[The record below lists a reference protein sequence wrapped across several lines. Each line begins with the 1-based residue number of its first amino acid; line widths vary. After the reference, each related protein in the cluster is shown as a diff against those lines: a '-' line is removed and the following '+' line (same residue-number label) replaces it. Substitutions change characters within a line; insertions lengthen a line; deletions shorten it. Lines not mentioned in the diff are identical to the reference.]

1 MNGKQITTQQLTTFA
16 RHLRQAE
23 RSPGTIE
30 NYLHHVHAF
39 AAWLGGQA
47 GDQGGRAGLER
58 TPALSG
64 LLPQQHQRHA
74 GRAEPFP

>member
-1 MNGKQITTQQLTTFA
+1 MSELTISSERLTAFA
-16 RHLRQAE
+16 AHLRAEE

>member
-1 MNGKQITTQQLTTFA
+1 MKTDQSIQLYRA
-16 RHLRQAE
+16 WLKDRE

>member
-1 MNGKQITTQQLTTFA
+1 MTENRIAPEQIMGFA

-64 LLPQQHQRHA
+64 LLPQQHPRHA